1 LVGHS
6 LGGAVAQELA
16 GNSPERILTLTLV
29 APAPPEG
36 LQSLQNISN
45 PNAVTKTFQFLDRI
59 GLRKTMHRL
68 SFKKTMPGLRNN
80 KTYLNMIVEDALIM
94 DIKAFDGFLKTL
106 KNWRGT
112 QYLKHLTFPVL
123 IIYGDLD
130 TVIPPQELECMQQQ
144 IKNCRSHNF
153 QNIGHSP
160 QLESDDSFNKLL
172 YAFINGDAFSSTT
185 HVKMKKKSSIVSR
198 CINKIKRLLN

>member
-1 LVGHS
+1 MAIAQITGVNLHYHQQGTDDGIPIIFIHGNFGSWQHWGPCLNSIPAGYIGYAPDLRGCGNSQVTDNGYNIETLAKDILNFADSLNLEIFHLVGHS

-106 KNWRGT
+106 KNW
-112 QYLKHLTFPVL
+112 P
-123 IIYGDLD
+123 
-130 TVIPPQELECMQQQ
+130 
-144 IKNCRSHNF
+144 
-153 QNIGHSP
+153 
-160 QLESDDSFNKLL
+160 
-172 YAFINGDAFSSTT
+172 
-185 HVKMKKKSSIVSR
+185 
-198 CINKIKRLLN
+198 